1 MGRPMIAIGVGCRKG
16 CGAAEIVALICRALS
31 TLPPALSPG
40 GRGGNTVLATAA
52 RKRYEP
58 GIRAAARLLSLPLV
72 IVRDAALASAQARTV
87 TRSARVAA
95 LVGVPSVAEAAALA
109 AVGWHGR
116 LAVTR
121 MNTSAATCA
130 IAFG

>member
-1 MGRPMIAIGVGCRKG
+1 MIAIGVGCRKG
-16 CGAAEIVALICRALS
+16 CPAAEIVALVRRALS
-31 TLPPALSPG
+31 ALPHP
-40 GRGGNTVLATAA
+40 GRGGRMVLATAA

-72 IVRDAALASAQARTV
+72 IVRDAALAAAQARTH

>member
-1 MGRPMIAIGVGCRKG
+1 M
-16 CGAAEIVALICRALS
+16 
-31 TLPPALSPG
+31 
-40 GRGGNTVLATAA
+40 LATAA

-58 GIRAAARLLSLPLV
+58 GIRAAARRLALPLV
-72 IVRDAALASAQARTV
+72 IIRDGALAAAQGRIH

-121 MNTSAATCA
+121 MNTSRVTCA
-130 IAFG
+130 IAFAGF

>member
-1 MGRPMIAIGVGCRKG
+1 MGRTMIAIGVGCRKG
-16 CGAAEIVALICRALS
+16 CPAAAIVALVRRALS
-31 TLPPALSPG
+31 ALPPRTG
-40 GRGGNTVLATAA
+40 WGRAVLATAA

-58 GIRAAARLLSLPLV
+58 GIRAAARRLSLPLI
-72 IVRDAALASAQARTV
+72 IVRDGALAAAQRRTH

-121 MNTSAATCA
+121 MNTSAVTCA